1 MTLHAERKLTV
12 TKDEMLEAIDKMTV
26 LELHELVEAL
36 KDKYGVT
43 AAAPMMA
50 FAGPMPTGDAGGA
63 AAEDEKAT
71 YDVIIAEVGQQKIA
85 LIKAV
90 KEALGIGLKEAK
102 ELVDAA
108 PKAVKT
114 GVSDEEA
121 AKLKDSLEAAGA
133 VIEVK

>member
-1 MTLHAERKLTV
+1 MTLHAERERTV

-36 KDKYGVT
+36 TDKYGVT

-50 FAGPMPTGDAGGA
+50 FAGPMPTGDAGA
-63 AAEDEKAT
+63 AAEDEKAS

-90 KEALGIGLKEAK
+90 KEVLGIGLKEAK
-102 ELVDAA
+102 ELVDAT

-114 GVSDEEA
+114 GVSEEEA
-121 AKLKDSLEAAGA
+121 NKLKDALEAAGA